1 MQTLGDLKI
10 SLLLDT
16 KGFSEGIKT
25 AINML
30 AVLSSQ
36 GNKLGVLNKLDASK
50 SISSIN
56 QLDKLNKTYQAG
68 LEKTTI
74 STDKLND
81 STNETST
88 AFNKT
93 RVSTVALDDRLISL
107 GLRFNGIQQII
118 TILKTNVG
126 ELTRE
131 FFKYQSATLGLES
144 IAIFKGLDE
153 KSVEDKLKN
162 LYAVKEGLL
171 SIGDGFTL
179 NW

>member
-107 GLRFNGIQQII
+107 
-118 TILKTNVG
+118 
-126 ELTRE
+126 
-131 FFKYQSATLGLES
+131 
-144 IAIFKGLDE
+144 
-153 KSVEDKLKN
+153 
-162 LYAVKEGLL
+162 
-171 SIGDGFTL
+171 
-179 NW
+179 